1 MSARPWIPVALC
13 FAAACA
19 AGSFAVA
26 CATAAG
32 DLQDPGS
39 PPGQD
44 PVPDPMQ
51 DPPDPMQDPD
61 KGQDPDTPPPD
72 QPLPLPELG
81 ISKAKPVPIPK
92 VDLREIEKRVKEGEP
107 EETGFAATWADR
119 MRRDERITFLDRS
132 AAEANAALDNPSG
145 IGLRRAAA
153 WMTLGSQGTP
163 DDRLRIVRAVHAEEG
178 LERCAAILALAQ
190 SPSDPT
196 SILAHLADDPDAEAA
211 ECALLGLLRT
221 GRPEARERVESVAAE
236 KTHPRSA
243 AAAALLAF
251 AANPS
256 AERIPRAA
264 RTWFEL
270 RWEAARAF
278 GGIDGKRF
286 AVLRLEELASSPRF
300 CAVVAIAAS
309 GRSQIPSAKDHL
321 LGVLLSEKGPERL
334 QAAVQG
340 LPRAVAQLVDNEL
353 WKPADPAEWSTL
365 LAEIERERAEGST
378 PEILAAAE
386 EILSVRWKA
395 RELEARSGR
404 FDIATFST
412 IDLASLEPAERVSV
426 CQVLGSLSDPTAKTL
441 LDRLADDPDPAVR
454 GALAVA
460 RMRLGDPVADDAVDR
475 ALSDRTRPEHAA
487 VLAALCRNAR
497 EPALAA
503 RLERFAS
510 KATGNELVLAAVALC
525 EERREAGRILVRKL
539 LSIDRPIQGEG
550 RRKLVRALCRKP
562 TEQDRGILVDLFPQP
577 GEEELNE
584 DLAVGLAR
592 LSDTSVRPLIRA
604 ALWGPGYDVAVLAGM
619 LLADELGVTGL
630 IEDIERPPIGVT
642 PQALRRAGFALGE
655 WGGVDALK
663 KLAQVAGATT
673 ASPEVQGA
681 LLGVLGART
690 Q

>member
-1 MSARPWIPVALC
+1 MFPRLWIPFWLSVV
-13 FAAACA
+13 AACA
-19 AGSFAVA
+19 ASAESTPDPARRVG
-26 CATAAG
+26 
-32 DLQDPGS
+32 QDPG
-39 PPGQD
+39 QN
-44 PVPDPMQ
+44 
-51 DPPDPMQDPD
+51 PPDPMQDPD
-61 KGQDPDTPPPD
+61 KPQDPDQPPPD
-72 QPLPLPELG
+72 LPLPLPELAVPK
-81 ISKAKPVPIPK
+81 SRPVPIPK

-107 EETGFAATWADR
+107 EETGVAATWADR

-163 DDRLRIVRAVHAEEG
+163 DDRLRIVRAVHGEQG
-178 LERCAAILALAQ
+178 LERSAAVLALGQPQADATSVLAQ
-190 SPSDPT
+190 
-196 SILAHLADDPDAEAA
+196 LADDPDAETG
-211 ECALLGLLRT
+211 ECALYALLRT
-221 GRPEARERVESVAAE
+221 GRPEARERVEAIAAD
-236 KTHPRSA
+236 KAHPRAA

-256 AERIPRAA
+256 AERVPRAA

-286 AVLRLEELASSPRF
+286 AILRVGELASSPRF
-300 CAVVAIAAS
+300 CASVVIAAS
-309 GRSQIPSAKDHL
+309 GRSQIASVKDHL
-321 LGVLLSEKGPERL
+321 LGVLLSENGPERL
-334 QAAVQG
+334 LAAVQG
-340 LPRAVAQLVDNEL
+340 IPRAVAQLVDNEL
-353 WKPADPAEWSTL
+353 WKPADPGEWTTL

-378 PEILAAAE
+378 PEVLAAAE
-386 EILSVRWKA
+386 EILPVRWKA

-404 FDIATFST
+404 FDIASFAT
-412 IDLASLEPAERVSV
+412 IDVPSLEPAERASV
-426 CQVLGSLSDPTAKTL
+426 CQILGSLSDPTARTL
-441 LDRLADDPDPAVR
+441 LDRLADDPDANVR

-460 RMRLGDPVADDAVDR
+460 RLRLGDPTADDAIDR
-475 ALSDRTRPEHAA
+475 ALSDRTRPDHAA

-497 EPALAA
+497 EPSIAA
-503 RLERFAS
+503 RLERFAA
-510 KATGNELVLAAVALC
+510 KAIGHELVTVAVALC
-525 EERREAGRILVRKL
+525 EERREAGRALVRKL
-539 LSIDRPIQGEG
+539 LSIDRPVEGDG
-550 RRKLVRALCRKP
+550 RRKLVRALCRRP

-584 DLAVGLAR
+584 DLAIGLAR
-592 LSDTSVRPLIRA
+592 LSDTSVRPMVRA
-604 ALWGPGYDVAVLAGM
+604 ALWGTGFDVSVLAGI
-619 LLADELGVTGL
+619 LLAEELGVTGV
-630 IEDIERPPIGVT
+630 IEDIERPPVGAT
-642 PQALRRAGFALGE
+642 PEMLRRAGFALGE